1 MNTDVRACTV
11 AYNGRTNVLKSKA
24 WISVAF
30 DPKKSDPPP
39 NIEFDAIWDTG
50 ASASVI
56 SKNVVTK
63 CGLQPTGMVEVHTAG
78 GQRTRNSYLVCI
90 SLPNKVGFPTVKVTE
105 GKINEADVLIG
116 MDLIGLGDFSVS
128 NYQGK
133 TVFSYRIPS
142 VDRTDF
148 VKEINKAKQ
157 QKSGKIGRNAPC
169 PCGSGKKYKKCC
181 GA

>member
-1 MNTDVRACTV
+1 MNSVVRACTV
-11 AYNGRTNVLKSKA
+11 AYNGRSNVLKSKA
-24 WISVAF
+24 WLSAAF
-30 DPKKSDPPP
+30 DPNKSAAPPS
-39 NIEFDAIWDTG
+39 IEFDAIWDTG

-56 SKNVVTK
+56 SKSVVAK
-63 CGLQPTGMVEVHTAG
+63 CGLQPTGMVNVHTVG
-78 GQRTRNSYLVCI
+78 GQQTCMSYLVCI
-90 SLPNKVGFPTVKVTE
+90 SLPNKVGFPSVKVTE
-105 GKINEADVLIG
+105 GKINGADVLIG

-148 VKEINKAKQ
+148 VKEVNKAKQ
-157 QKSGKIGRNAPC
+157 QETGKVGRNAPC
-169 PCGSGKKYKKCC
+169 PCGSTKKYKKCC